1 MISSGGIAMADD
13 DPPPTS
19 SETPQQWQSV
29 FRPSL
34 FLHKVALVTG
44 GGSGIGRSIALELAI
59 LGATVCIASRDR
71 DKCLAA
77 AEEMNKEVIRQLS
90 RPSSGNG
97 VEINNSNQRCCGR
110 VVVGPSTSIRDED
123 QVNELVSSLQLHP
136 CMHWIIMPSIQD
148 LFLHYLVCSQCN
160 TNLLLIRNEHNLKIG
175 NT

>member
-1 MISSGGIAMADD
+1 MISSGGIAMAYD

-19 SETPQQWQSV
+19 TKTLQHHQWKSV

-34 FLHKVALVTG
+34 FRNRVALVTG
-44 GGSGIGRSIALELAI
+44 GGSGIGRAIALELAI

-123 QVNELVSSLQLHP
+123 QVNELVSSIQLHA
-136 CMHWIIMPSIQD
+136 CVGSSCHHFNI
-148 LFLHYLVCSQCN
+148 V
-160 TNLLLIRNEHNLKIG
+160 
-175 NT
+175 